1 MAADEQA
8 DQPGAA
14 TARNRQACLEQHDDA
29 EPLIVTNAL
38 KTASGHTD
46 DRIRMH
52 LHNALNSAL
61 QGGSG
66 EVGTS
71 RAGVGS
77 CDGSRCGRCE
87 SCHSTRYPGAEALM
101 TV

>member
-1 MAADEQA
+1 MPEGANPQIIGDLAPSNV
-8 DQPGAA
+8 PGLSPDHE
-14 TARNRQACLEQHDDA
+14 R
-29 EPLIVTNAL
+29 LIDSRKVDHCRGPYKGAYL
-38 KTASGHTD
+38 SIIMRHE
-46 DRIRMH
+46 RV
-52 LHNALNSAL
+52 LLSAL

-87 SCHSTRYPGAEALM
+87 SCHGTRYLGAEALM